1 MTNFDEI
8 SCWLFLGCYR
18 PRQVAHYIPA
28 GQILSVLLLSQSI
41 LMLELWRRGKVMVR
55 LVLVI
60 ITLVVKIRFSCRKSA
75 SLSGV
80 SDLKMTVS
88 AGVPLLTDWVSLVYT
103 LYIVNNAYSELHH
116 ILHINLK
123 CKTIS
128 FKDKDSAATEK
139 GQLIQEQINILL

>member
-1 MTNFDEI
+1 
-8 SCWLFLGCYR
+8 
-18 PRQVAHYIPA
+18 
-28 GQILSVLLLSQSI
+28 
-41 LMLELWRRGKVMVR
+41 MLELWRRGKVLVR
-55 LVLVI
+55 LVLVM

-103 LYIVNNAYSELHH
+103 LYMLNNAYSELHH